1 MKKKDTIKRF
11 IMQAISGSAMFCAV
25 MVVNFF
31 CPFFTY
37 QEKEPAS
44 VRKLRKF

>member
-1 MKKKDTIKRF
+1 MNKNKIKTWA
-11 IMQAISGSAMFCAV
+11 MQMLSGSAMLCAV
-25 MVVNFF
+25 MIVNFI

-44 VRKLRKF
+44 VRKLRNF